1 LAQAPDK
8 AFGALWANQGMS
20 RPDLPILPLRQDV
33 LLSNA
38 LFEEIEDGLSED
50 FLREYS
56 GNYDLSEVSSLEI
69 QVDAISQRVECLGEL
84 LPNLQQLRLSGSH
97 LCTVRDLG
105 TGLQNLKVLWLC
117 RCFVQDL
124 GGITALPV
132 LEELYVSF
140 NDIKDL
146 SPLLAHETLQILDL
160 EGNLVDDLDEVT
172 SLEAVASLRELDLSS
187 NPVLKLPGVTRECI
201 LEALPQIE
209 VLDSLPRHED
219 KGGLIEI
226 HSDEAVEVSSEDDK
240 ELEARNEDLSSVSQL
255 LKEVQSPSQHFFIG
269 EEVDENAQHFY
280 IGEEVPTRRGLVEDE
295 SGDRALQQLRQ
306 RAGGVRKVSVDKTQV
321 DSFSA
326 VDTFRESAAKVTA
339 SPDEQEKVLNGPTE
353 QDLVIESVKR
363 ERSGGSWT
371 SRTSRSS
378 RQVSSR
384 RPHTGFFPAK
394 RQVWGSSSGGST
406 CASSL
411 TSSRSFVSTLLPG
424 KPDACAS
431 DLTVGEDGMALAGN
445 PLAAIRR
452 RRRGNHERG
461 EDDMDIR
468 DLLRRFEAGVGQEE
482 ATQNVAVE
490 SQERPATADVR
501 IRCRPQSASSPTSAQ
516 LKGRSDSMISTPG
529 PKLKA
534 LGPEVLVIQ

>member
-1 LAQAPDK
+1 
-8 AFGALWANQGMS
+8 MS

-38 LFEEIEDGLSED
+38 LFEEIEDGLTED

-69 QVDAISQRVECLGEL
+69 QVDAIAQRVECLGEL
-84 LPNLQQLRLSGSH
+84 LPNLNQMRLSGSH

-172 SLEAVASLRELDLSS
+172 SLEAVATLRELDLSS

-209 VLDSLPRHED
+209 VLDSLPRYEATTATSCVEISDCEEAAMELSSEED
-219 KGGLIEI
+219 KER
-226 HSDEAVEVSSEDDK
+226 
-240 ELEARNEDLSSVSQL
+240 EARNEDISSVSQL
-255 LKEVQSPSQHFFIG
+255 LKEVQTPSHQHFFIG
-269 EEVDENAQHFY
+269 EEVEDNAQQFY
-280 IGEEVPTRRGLVEDE
+280 IGEEGMPVARRGLVEDE

-306 RAGGVRKVSVDKTQV
+306 RAGGVSKVSVDKTQV
-321 DSFSA
+321 QPIVAEDGLSA
-326 VDTFRESAAKVTA
+326 VDTFRESAAKATA
-339 SPDEQEKVLNGPTE
+339 SPRDDGEEKMPRGPTE

-378 RQVSSR
+378 RQASSR

-411 TSSRSFVSTLLPG
+411 TSSRSFVSALLPG
-424 KPDACAS
+424 KPDGFAS

-452 RRRGNHERG
+452 RRRTNHERG
-461 EDDMDIR
+461 EDEMDIR

-482 ATQNVAVE
+482 APQVAVE
-490 SQERPATADVR
+490 SQSRPATSDVR

-516 LKGRSDSMISTPG
+516 KSRNDSVISTG